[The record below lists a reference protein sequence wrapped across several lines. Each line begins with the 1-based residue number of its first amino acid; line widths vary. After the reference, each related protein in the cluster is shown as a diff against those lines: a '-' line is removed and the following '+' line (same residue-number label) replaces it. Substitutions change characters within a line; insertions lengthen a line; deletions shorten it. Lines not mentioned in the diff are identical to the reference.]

1 MNCRQ
6 HYNRLIETR
15 KERVMLD
22 ELKYEKHHILTV
34 IECNKSKKISRIFM
48 GHK

>member
-34 IECNKSKKISRIFM
+34 IECILRIM
-48 GHK
+48 MDQCTV